1 MTERS
6 RLSHPFYMNY
16 KLNNMTKKIWIL
28 AAIAL
33 VGCGG
38 GASNEFEGFDKTET
52 GLYVKY
58 YKKNDAGKQV
68 SKNDRVSVNLQYKT
82 MGDSV
87 LWSSNE
93 IGGNFAIRGGEV
105 FYKGDFAEE
114 LTNMHEGDSA
124 TLITSLD
131 SFFTKVLQQPV
142 PKGMVGSML
151 KFDVGVV
158 KTQSEEE
165 VMAER
170 EKEMMDLMKQQ
181 DDQIKAYLADKGL
194 SGEPT
199 MTGLYYIVTEEG
211 KGPKAEPGKK
221 VKVHYEGTLM
231 DGTKFDSSY
240 DRGEPIE
247 FPLGTGSVIRGWDE
261 GISYMNVG
269 TEALLLIP
277 SHLAYGPRGMPPVI
291 PGNAILKFKVK
302 LVDVE

>member
-1 MTERS
+1 
-6 RLSHPFYMNY
+6 MNY
-16 KLNNMTKKIWIL
+16 KLNNMNKKIWLLTAVAL
-28 AAIAL
+28 A
-33 VGCGG
+33 GCGG
-38 GASNEFEGFDKTET
+38 GSSNEFEGFDKTES

-58 YKKNDAGKQV
+58 YTKNEANKKV

-82 MGDSV
+82 MDDSV
-87 LWSSNE
+87 LWSSSE

-142 PKGMVGSML
+142 PKGMEGGML

-165 VMAER
+165 VMAEQ
-170 EKEMMDLMKQQ
+170 EKEMMDMMKQQ

-194 SGEPT
+194 AGEPT

-247 FPLGTGSVIRGWDE
+247 FPLGTGAVIRGWDE